1 MGYVSLHLDRGQV
14 QRQVHFPTLRRK
26 DQSSNQ
32 GYAADWIKRE

>member
-1 MGYVSLHLDRGQV
+1 MGYDASHLDRGQV
-14 QRQVHFPTLRRK
+14 QRQVHFQTLRRK